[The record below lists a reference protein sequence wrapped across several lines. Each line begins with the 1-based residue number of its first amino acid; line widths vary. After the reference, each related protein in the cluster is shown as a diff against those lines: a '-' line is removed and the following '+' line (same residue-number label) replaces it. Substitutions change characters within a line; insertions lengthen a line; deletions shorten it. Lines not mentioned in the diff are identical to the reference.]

1 LTAREYRREG
11 GISRF
16 SLDRRITVLVL
27 FLTLLVVGAV
37 ATARIPVELIPS
49 GFSHP
54 FLAVIVPWE
63 GAPPTEV
70 AEKVSLPLEEELS
83 TVRGIDDLIS
93 IANVGRARAYMM
105 FKQGTDMDIAY
116 REVRDRVERARNRF
130 PDDIDRVY
138 IRKEDASGI
147 PSFVLGI
154 AIDPTVSDTYD
165 LIQNEIILP
174 LSRIDGVASVS
185 ADALVEKEILIE
197 LDRTKTAAA
206 GLNIYRLAQELS
218 GDNFTMASG
227 TVRDGERKLLLR
239 SVARY
244 RSLEDLQNRLVGPTT
259 RLADIATI
267 SYEQPDVNFRVRA
280 NSKPAI
286 AAVVFKEGEANVR
299 QVSDRVNAV
308 VAKIQQNPRLRGME
322 MITLFSQGEVIDEA
336 LSTLLN
342 SGMIGGLIAAVA
354 LFLFMRRFRLMLII
368 ALGIPLSMLIGL
380 TFMYFSDE
388 SLNLLTLLGLMLCVG
403 LLVDNSVV
411 VAENIHRLRSQGMD
425 RREAC
430 IKGAGEVGLAITMS
444 TLTTI
449 VVFLPVGLVEGPGQ
463 FFMLRLAIPICV
475 SVGASLLVALV
486 FIPLSVYLTLSNDKK
501 KAIPGIRERLYGKLT
516 TGLRLFYEA
525 TFGRLNRAYNRLL
538 TFFLTR
544 RVELIILLL
553 FAFWITGF
561 FPDNLTPAWVP
572 RKVVEFVD
580 VQEEERSDFEIGVE
594 MPDNATIEETEE
606 WFLAA
611 EQVIESRQEELDLAG
626 WFQFHRKTTGVLQGW
641 FNQPRTNDITAKEAT
656 EIVKEALPRKPGMEL
671 FIGQDAEMSDGEGK
685 NIFTFTLNGD
695 DIDLLQTTGKEL
707 ESMLVRVDGVL
718 GIKGS
723 DDRATSEL
731 ALVID
736 RQQAQRLGVNPEVVA
751 GVVGYALRG
760 TPLPKYRREDK
771 EVPVR
776 IRFREEDRESLTELA
791 DFYVPTED
799 GGSLPLS
806 ALTEAKVLPAPAYVF
821 RQNKRVTRS
830 IVLELEQG
838 KEEETRQRLA
848 MMQAAIDLPEGIT
861 FGANVQQQELDED
874 LAGLLFALALSI
886 VFIYLLMGFLFE
898 SFVLPFSIVLTIP
911 LSVIGVYWIHLITGF
926 DIDFLGV
933 VAMVVLVG
941 VVVNNGIVLIDY
953 VNRLRNQG
961 MDRSEALLTATSRR
975 FRPIMLTAITTIG
988 GMVPLAFAGA
998 NSIGLSYTSFSLTLI
1013 GGMTTATLLTLL
1025 VVPVFYTLF
1034 DDAWDYLVLSL
1045 RRFLTPAKPFAG
1057 QRHGPAVAAG
1067 PVGEGIGAGRPA

>member
-1 LTAREYRREG
+1 MTAREYEKEG

-37 ATARIPVELIPS
+37 ATTRIPVELVPS

-54 FLAVIVPWE
+54 FLAVYVPWE
-63 GAPPTEV
+63 GAPPNEV
-70 AEKVSLPLEEELS
+70 AEKVALPLEEELS
-83 TVRGIDDLIS
+83 TVRGIDELTT
-93 IANVGRARAYMM
+93 IASVGRTRAMM
-105 FKQGTDMDIAY
+105 RFKQGTDMDIAY

-147 PSFVLGI
+147 PFFVLGV
-154 AIDPTVSDTYD
+154 AIDPRLSDSYD
-165 LIQNEIILP
+165 LIQNEIVLP
-174 LSRIDGVASVS
+174 LSRVDGVASVD

-197 LDRTKTAAA
+197 LDRAKTAAA
-206 GLNIYRLAQELS
+206 GLNIYELAQQLS

-244 RSLEDLQNRLVGPTT
+244 DSLEDLQNRLVNPTT
-259 RLADIATI
+259 RLGDIATI
-267 SYEQPDVNFRVRA
+267 TYDQPDVDYRVRA

-286 AAVVFKEGEANVR
+286 AAVVYKEGEANVKE
-299 QVSDRVNAV
+299 VSEAIDAV
-308 VAKIQQNPRLRGME
+308 VEKIYANPRLQDME
-322 MITLFSQGEVIDEA
+322 MITIFSQGQVIDEA
-336 LSTLLN
+336 LATLLG
-342 SGMIGGLIAAVA
+342 SGMIGGLIAAIV

-368 ALGIPLSMLIGL
+368 ALGIPLSILIGL
-380 TFMYFSDE
+380 TVMYFSGE
-388 SLNLLTLLGLMLCVG
+388 TLNLFTLLGLMLCVG

-411 VAENIHRLRSQGMD
+411 VAENIHRLHAQGME
-425 RREAC
+425 RRQAC

-449 VVFLPVGLVEGPGQ
+449 VVFLPVSLVEGGGQ
-463 FFMLRLAIPICV
+463 FFLLRLAIPVCV
-475 SVGASLLVALV
+475 SVAASLLVALV
-486 FIPLSVYLTLSNDKK
+486 FIPLSVYLTLPNG
-501 KAIPGIRERLYGKLT
+501 KAEKEP
-516 TGLRLFYEA
+516 GLRARLNAGLVAILRAVYENS
-525 TFGRLNRAYNRLL
+525 FGWLNRAYNRLL
-538 TFFLTR
+538 SFFIGR
-544 RVELIILLL
+544 RVELVILLVL
-553 FAFWITGF
+553 VFWVSGF
-561 FPDNLTPAWVP
+561 FPANLTPGWVP
-572 RKVVEFVD
+572 VKNVTFVD
-580 VQEEERSDFEIGVE
+580 RQEEELSGFEISVE

-611 EQVIESRQEELDLAG
+611 ERVVESKQEELDLAG
-626 WFQFHRKTTGVLQGW
+626 WFHFHRKTDGVLQGW
-641 FNQPRTNDITAKEAT
+641 FNSPRTNDITAKEAT
-656 EIVKEALPRKPGMEL
+656 EIVKKALPRKPGMKLYLGDNAETAEGS
-671 FIGQDAEMSDGEGK
+671 GQS
-685 NIFTFTLNGD
+685 IYTFTLHGED
-695 DIDLLQTTGKEL
+695 VDLLENVGKEL
-707 ESMLVRVDGVL
+707 EAFLVRVDGVL
-718 GIKGS
+718 GIKGT
-723 DDRATSEL
+723 DDRASNEL
-731 ALVID
+731 ALVVD
-736 RQQAQRLGVNPEVVA
+736 RQRAQRLGVNPEVVA
-751 GVVGYALRG
+751 GVVGFALRG

-776 IRFREEDRESLTELA
+776 IRFQESDRESLTELA

-799 GGSLPLS
+799 GRVLPLA
-806 ALTEAKVLPAPAYVF
+806 ALTEPKILPAPSYVI

-830 IVLELEQG
+830 IILELEQG
-838 KEEETRQRLA
+838 KEEETRKRLA
-848 MMQAAIDLPEGIT
+848 MLQAGIDLPEGVT
-861 FGANVQQQELDED
+861 FGADVQRQEFDED
-874 LAGLLFALALSI
+874 LAGLIFALALSV

-898 SFVLPFSIVLTIP
+898 SFVLPLSIVLTIP
-911 LSVIGVYWIHLITGF
+911 LSVIGVYWIHYIGGY

-933 VAMVVLVG
+933 VAMVLLVG

-961 MDRSEALLTATSRR
+961 MARQEALLTATSRR

-1034 DDAWDYLVLSL
+1034 DDAREYLLQSFFGSFARRGQDLPGSL
-1045 RRFLTPAKPFAG
+1045 PG
-1057 QRHGPAVAAG
+1057 V
-1067 PVGEGIGAGRPA
+1067 